1 MTIVMICRVRH
12 IIRIM
17 VMTIV
22 MMTLNIPFP
31 DVMSIDLA
39 PGPNLNTF
47 ISGVSRQPSSKDT
60 VQRCLPLHYFQSVFS
75 FVSLSQE
82 ITCLISETFS
92 VWEFWAVSFYKNLC
106 LQKYKF
112 HNLSKANI
120 RMFFLSS
127 FRFWFLWLIILAENF
142 KVPHFKNICLI
153 LDPNSPLLNNS
164 STFNNCSIL
173 KLAFALIPAKS
184 NSTDC
189 LKTSKVTTAIHFHH
203 HYHHHH
209 HHHCHQNAWHTI
221 TQACDNIAYLWDMR
235 TGGYVQYFEV
245 RLPVFAQSVIACGI
259 QGEIIIWWG
268 CQHPWMFFLSLSI
281 SSSSP
286 LSRWWWDTVE
296 TEDAITLSSQASARD
311 CVRPHRTL
319 VRTNHCNQSWAFYIY
334 FHILPWTASN
344 GRLHLTFR
352 TR

>member
-1 MTIVMICRVRH
+1 
-12 IIRIM
+12 
-17 VMTIV
+17 
-22 MMTLNIPFP
+22 
-31 DVMSIDLA
+31 MS
-39 PGPNLNTF
+39 
-47 ISGVSRQPSSKDT
+47 
-60 VQRCLPLHYFQSVFS
+60 CLPLHYFQSVFS

-184 NSTDC
+184 NSSDYFV
-189 LKTSKVTTAIHFHH
+189 SKLQKRRQLFIF
-203 HYHHHH
+203 
-209 HHHCHQNAWHTI
+209 
-221 TQACDNIAYLWDMR
+221 
-235 TGGYVQYFEV
+235 
-245 RLPVFAQSVIACGI
+245 
-259 QGEIIIWWG
+259 IIIIVIKTLNI
-268 CQHPWMFFLSLSI
+268 QLRRPVIISLIFGTCEQGATYS
-281 SSSSP
+281 
-286 LSRWWWDTVE
+286 
-296 TEDAITLSSQASARD
+296 TLR
-311 CVRPHRTL
+311 
-319 VRTNHCNQSWAFYIY
+319 
-334 FHILPWTASN
+334 
-344 GRLHLTFR
+344 
-352 TR
+352 